1 MLSGVILYFH
11 WEAMLISYLATRTVK
26 YPFTDLREMYEET
39 DFKFYTLPGS
49 AMWSSFKDS
58 DLELWRNIHRDMFVP
73 NEEWFDQYKGPTEK
87 QVEWILLDT
96 SHALYANYYQFK

>member
-11 WEAMLISYLATRTVK
+11 WEAMLISYLATRNVI
-26 YPFTDLREMYEET
+26 YPFKDLREMYEET

-58 DLELWRNIHRDMFVP
+58 DDELWRNIHRDMFEP
-73 NEEWFDQYKGPTEK
+73 NAEWFDQYKGPTSK

-96 SHALYANYYQFK
+96 THALYGNFYKFK